1 MTGKTLYEH
10 ALFNASRGSI
20 DPQFINRSMQ
30 SFAQYRVMPGVDG
43 LMV

>member
-10 ALFNASRGSI
+10 ALYKASKGFI

-30 SFAQYRVMPGVDG
+30 SFAQYRVMPRVDG
-43 LMV
+43 LMA